1 MTTDKSNYYID
12 MLEIE
17 SSTKEVARLFRSYR
31 HDFNILQI
39 KKEIRESR
47 IHYLKMKKSNIIS
60 PSDHYDEEIRK
71 EELELTDLFEQRM
84 KLEAEWKTTFA
95 YISHRLT
102 GEDQ

>member
-47 IHYLKMKKSNIIS
+47 IHYLKLKKSNTIS

-84 KLEAEWKTTFA
+84 KLEEEWKTTFA